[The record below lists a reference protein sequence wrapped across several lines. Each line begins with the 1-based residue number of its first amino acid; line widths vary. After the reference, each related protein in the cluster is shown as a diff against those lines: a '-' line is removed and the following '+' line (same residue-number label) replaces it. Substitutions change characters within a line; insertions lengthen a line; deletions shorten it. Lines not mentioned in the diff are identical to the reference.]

1 MATYL
6 TEQQINAK
14 LVSLAQRVD
23 STFAKKK
30 DAITKIELLDLV
42 APLPSGVTDE
52 GKYIVVTYVDHVD
65 GTNEHKEYIKL
76 EVGSGSGIIKFT
88 IQQEMNDYLVSGK
101 ATVGDICFLDEKFYE
116 VELDTDGDLAY
127 NELLFLTETD
137 REILDSLEIEEIY
150 NATIPTQ
157 IDEIKIKF
165 NGQHLAKEDDLAK
178 LMIDDTISK
187 TDPLATSKTLSAK
200 NIIEM
205 VETISGVDMSIYAK
219 KENIFETSTT
229 YVASTMGE
237 PNALEVIATGLTPV
251 AEQVVIDDVLPTLPT
266 VKVGDYVVAE
276 LVYGNALYLEK
287 SSTLYTEI
295 LSQFTIEELK
305 EDTLDPDLVT
315 GYVLKYRGKQ
325 LFTEDDLAIE
335 NIDFASW

>member
-1 MATYL
+1 MAYI
-6 TEQQINAK
+6 TETQVNQKITALIQKIDNN
-14 LVSLAQRVD
+14 
-23 STFAKKK
+23 FAKKK
-30 DAITKIELLDLV
+30 DTVTKIELLDLV

-76 EVGSGSGIIKFT
+76 EVGSGSGIIKFLD
-88 IQQEMNDYLVSGK
+88 QQEMDDYLVGGK

-116 VELDTDGDLAY
+116 IELDTNGDLAY

-137 REILDSLEIEEIY
+137 RELLDSLEIEKIY

-157 IDEIKIKF
+157 IDEIKVKF
-165 NGQHLAKEDDLAK
+165 NGQYLAKEDDLAK

-200 NIIEM
+200 NIIEII
-205 VETISGVDMSIYAK
+205 ETATGVDMSIYAK

-229 YVASTMGE
+229 YVASLMGE
-237 PNALEVIATGLTPV
+237 PNALEVIASGLTPI
-251 AEQVVIDDVLPTLPT
+251 AGQVVIDDVLPTLPT
-266 VKVGDYVVAE
+266 AQVGEYVVAE
-276 LVYGNALYLEK
+276 VIYGNPLYLEK

-305 EDTLDPDLVT
+305 EDALDPDLVT

>member
-14 LVSLAQRVD
+14 LVTLVQKVD
-23 STFAKKK
+23 TNFAKKK
-30 DAITKIELLDLV
+30 DTVTKIELLDLV

-52 GKYIVVTYVDHVD
+52 GKYIAVTYVDHVD

-76 EVGSGSGIIKFT
+76 EVGSGSGIIKFLD
-88 IQQEMNDYLVSGK
+88 QQEMDDYLVDGK

-116 VELDTDGDLAY
+116 IELDTNGDLAY

-137 REILDSLEIEEIY
+137 RELLDSLEIEKIY

-165 NGQHLAKEDDLAK
+165 NGQYLAKEDDLAK
-178 LMIDDTISK
+178 LMIDDTISA
-187 TDPLATSKTLSAK
+187 TDPLAKEKTLSAK
-200 NIIEM
+200 YILDAIALL
-205 VETISGVDMSIYAK
+205 TGADMSMFAK
-219 KENIFETSTT
+219 KENIFETSVT
-229 YVASTMGE
+229 YVASTLGE
-237 PNALEVIATGLTPV
+237 EGALEVIATGSIPTDT
-251 AEQVVIDDVLPTLPT
+251 QVVIDDVLPTLPS
-266 VKVGDYVVAE
+266 VLEGDYVKKE
-276 LVYGNALYLEK
+276 IIYGDSLYLEK

-305 EDTLDPDLVT
+305 EDVLDPDLVT

-335 NIDFASW
+335 DIDFASW

>member
-14 LVSLAQRVD
+14 LVTLVQKVD
-23 STFAKKK
+23 TNFAKKK

-65 GTNEHKEYIKL
+65 STNEHKEYIKL

-88 IQQEMNDYLVSGK
+88 TQQEMDDYLVGGK

-116 VELDTDGDLAY
+116 VELDTNGDLAY

-137 REILDSLEIEEIY
+137 REILDSLEIEE
-150 NATIPTQ
+150 
-157 IDEIKIKF
+157 
-165 NGQHLAKEDDLAK
+165 
-178 LMIDDTISK
+178 
-187 TDPLATSKTLSAK
+187 
-200 NIIEM
+200 
-205 VETISGVDMSIYAK
+205 
-219 KENIFETSTT
+219 
-229 YVASTMGE
+229 
-237 PNALEVIATGLTPV
+237 
-251 AEQVVIDDVLPTLPT
+251 
-266 VKVGDYVVAE
+266 
-276 LVYGNALYLEK
+276 
-287 SSTLYTEI
+287 
-295 LSQFTIEELK
+295 LK
-305 EDTLDPDLVT
+305 EDALDPDLVT
-315 GYVLKYRGKQ
+315 GYVLKYKGKQ